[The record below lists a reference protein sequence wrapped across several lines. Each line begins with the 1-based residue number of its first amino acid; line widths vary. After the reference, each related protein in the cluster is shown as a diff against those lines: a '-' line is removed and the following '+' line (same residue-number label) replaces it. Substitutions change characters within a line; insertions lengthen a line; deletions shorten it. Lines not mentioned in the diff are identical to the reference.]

1 MRRRRGSRS
10 QKHRASGPH
19 VFRRGAVWYGYAA
32 HHVEWSLRTRDEAEA
47 LKRFAEELPGKQA
60 AGTDARAG
68 EKALEVIGEKYLE
81 APHGWTRRSLGT
93 ARNRVI
99 AFVDAMFAMRP
110 PVVFPSQITK
120 AVLDAWRK
128 KRMSETSRATINR
141 DEDVARAMMRW
152 GREHGLCGRTP
163 VEDITH
169 VKEPRRKP
177 PAIIPSPREVA
188 TVATRM
194 RALGEH
200 GAALTIAVATATGLR
215 IDELRHMGDEWIQP
229 GAIGV
234 VPEEGSAEDAWTTK
248 GYAER
253 RVPVS
258 DTTLSLARQFVA
270 WKKTGRGGKGKPI
283 GLADTWI
290 ATKID
295 EACAKDDGRGWSAL
309 PSFRMHDLRR
319 TFATECVRG
328 GIPIT
333 TVREWMG
340 HVDVS
345 TTELYLGRYRDDVS
359 MTAPTP
365 AVLDVFGRETAQV
378 VSLATAAKLP
388 PSAANRSTREPRAAA
403 KLQGE
408 NGHGTH

>member
-10 QKHRASGPH
+10 AKHRTSGPH
-19 VFRRGAVWYGYAA
+19 IFRRDEGPIWYGYAS
-32 HHVEWSLRTRDEAEA
+32 HHNEWSLRTRDEAEA
-47 LKRFAEELPGKQA
+47 LKRFAEELPGRQA
-60 AGTDARAG
+60 ERANSRPG
-68 EKALEVIGEKYLE
+68 EKALDVIGEAYMR
-81 APHGWTRRSLGT
+81 APHGWTRRSLAT
-93 ARNRVI
+93 ARNRI
-99 AFVDAMFAMRP
+99 NAFVAAMESVR
-110 PVVFPSQITK
+110 VTFPSQITK

-128 KRMSETSRATINR
+128 KRMGETSRATINR

-152 GREHGLCGRTP
+152 AREHGLCGRTP

-169 VKEPRRKP
+169 VKEARRKP

-188 TVATRM
+188 TVASRM

-200 GAALTIAVATATGLR
+200 GAALTIAVATASGLR
-215 IDELRHMGDEWIQP
+215 IDELRHMDDEWIQP

-234 VPEEGSAEDAWTTK
+234 VPEEGSAEEAWTTK

-290 ATKID
+290 AKKID
-295 EACAKDDGRGWSAL
+295 EACAKDEEQGWPAL
-309 PSFRMHDLRR
+309 AFSFRMHDLRR

-345 TTELYLGRYRDDVS
+345 TTELYLGRYRDDVT

-378 VSLATAAKLP
+378 VTLATAAKLP
-388 PSAANRSTREPRAAA
+388 PSAAKRSPRQRRATA

-408 NGHGTH
+408 